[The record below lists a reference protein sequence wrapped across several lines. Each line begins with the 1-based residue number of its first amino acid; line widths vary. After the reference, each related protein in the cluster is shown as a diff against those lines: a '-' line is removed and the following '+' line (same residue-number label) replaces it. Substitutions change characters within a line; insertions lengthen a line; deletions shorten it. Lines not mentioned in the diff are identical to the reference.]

1 MVYFEMED
9 SPMTNARRIML
20 SLLAGL
26 TVMAAVWAMPAK
38 SAAQAQTPK
47 TMSGK
52 ISSIQKAGQGTL
64 QDSFTLDVTEDK
76 TEVFFM
82 VPQTKVT
89 GDFKV
94 GNQADITY
102 GFDKEGNKVAS
113 DIKIAGGKPA
123 APAKPP
129 AAAPKK

>member
-1 MVYFEMED
+1 MEG

-26 TVMAAVWAMPAK
+26 TLMVAIWAMPAK
-38 SAAQAQTPK
+38 MAAQAQTPK

-102 GFDKEGNKVAS
+102 GFDKEGNKVA
-113 DIKIAGGKPA
+113 
-123 APAKPP
+123 
-129 AAAPKK
+129 

>member
-1 MVYFEMED
+1 
-9 SPMTNARRIML
+9 MTNARRIML
-20 SLLAGL
+20 SLLASV
-26 TVMAAVWAMPAK
+26 TVMAAIWAMPTK
-38 SAAQAQTPK
+38 MAAQAQTPK

-89 GDFKV
+89 GEFKV

-113 DIKIAGGKPA
+113 DIKVAGGAAK
-123 APAKPP
+123 APAGKAP
-129 AAAPKK
+129 AAPKK

>member
-1 MVYFEMED
+1 
-9 SPMTNARRIML
+9 MTNARRIIL

-26 TVMAAVWAMPAK
+26 TFTAAMWSAPLAVTPGHVRLALA
-38 SAAQAQTPK
+38 AAQGQKPQN
-47 TMSGK
+47 MSGK

-64 QDSFTLDVTEDK
+64 QDSFTIDVTEDK

-94 GNQADITY
+94 GNKADVTY

-113 DIKIAGGKPA
+113 EIKV
-123 APAKPP
+123 AK
-129 AAAPKK
+129 

>member
-1 MVYFEMED
+1 
-9 SPMTNARRIML
+9 MTNARRIML
-20 SLLAGL
+20 TLVAGL

-38 SAAQAQTPK
+38 MAAQAAPQTPK
-47 TMSGK
+47 NMSGK

-64 QDSFTLDVTEDK
+64 QDSFTIDVTEDK
-76 TEVFFM
+76 VFFM

-94 GNQADITY
+94 GNQADVTY

-113 DIKIAGGKPA
+113 EIKVAGGATKAPA
-123 APAKPP
+123 AKAPAK
-129 AAAPKK
+129 KEHRDLIRRVC